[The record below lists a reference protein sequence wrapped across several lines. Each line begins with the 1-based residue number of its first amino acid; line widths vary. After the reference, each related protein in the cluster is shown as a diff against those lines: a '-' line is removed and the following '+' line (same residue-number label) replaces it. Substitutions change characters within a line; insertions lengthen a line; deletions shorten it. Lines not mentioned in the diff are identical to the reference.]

1 MDVKRKRHGTFDGT
15 DMRGKHAPANKTN
28 DHTVEYK
35 TAHSFPK
42 VDSYYARKKPTPQFL
57 PQGLSIRK
65 KYKLYKEKCQED
77 NKNQFQRKCTGKY
90 FAMITICNSINHK
103 RGMC

>member
-42 VDSYYARKKPTPQFL
+42 VVSYYARKNPHHSFYPKVYQSEKSMNFTRKNVRRIIKTSFRESAQE
-57 PQGLSIRK
+57 SI
-65 KYKLYKEKCQED
+65 LQ
-77 NKNQFQRKCTGKY
+77 
-90 FAMITICNSINHK
+90 
-103 RGMC
+103 